1 MVYIPARPHR
11 NTTEPMF
18 MQHRHRA
25 GMTALLLTLLLT
37 ALPAFAQRLPF
48 RNDIAFEGDTPAD
61 TDGSEFHFARLIY
74 GGDGYSDRF
83 SGRGRSWTTDMP
95 EAEHFFMEGL
105 RRLTLVDG
113 MAVSLYS
120 GSGGERLSLTED
132 NVFDYPF
139 MYAVEVGY
147 WQLSDEEA
155 GILRDYLLRGGFL
168 MVDDFHG
175 SQQWAGFIASMQK
188 VFPDRPVVDI
198 KDDNEVL
205 HVLYD
210 LDERIQIPGLAALY
224 NGVTYEGDGVD
235 PTWRGVYDDDGR
247 LIVAINHNM
256 DLGDALEHADTPD
269 YPENMTAM
277 AYRFAVNYVIYA
289 MTH

>member
-1 MVYIPARPHR
+1 
-11 NTTEPMF
+11 
-18 MQHRHRA
+18 MQQRHRT
-25 GMTALLLTLLLT
+25 GMTALMLALLLV
-37 ALPAFAQRLPF
+37 ALPAFAQRFPF
-48 RNDIAFEGDTPAD
+48 RNDIAIEGDTPAD
-61 TDGSEFHFARLIY
+61 ADGSEFHFARLIY

-95 EAEHFFMEGL
+95 EAEHFFMQGL
-105 RRLTLVDG
+105 TRLTLVDG
-113 MAVSLYS
+113 MPVSLYS

-132 NVFDYPF
+132 NVFDFPF

-147 WQLSDEEA
+147 WQLTPEEA

-175 SQQWAGFIASMQK
+175 SQEWAGFMASMQK

-224 NGVTYEGDGVD
+224 NGVTYERDGVD

-247 LIVAINHNM
+247 LMVAINHNM
-256 DLGDALEHADTPD
+256 DLGDAWEHADTPD

>member
-1 MVYIPARPHR
+1 
-11 NTTEPMF
+11 
-18 MQHRHRA
+18 MQGKFKL
-25 GMTALLLTLLLT
+25 GMGVLGLAALLGLAPDLVL
-37 ALPAFAQRLPF
+37 AQRFPY
-48 RNDIAFEGDTPAD
+48 RDDARMAGDSPAD
-61 TDGSEFHFARLIY
+61 PDGAELHFARLIY
-74 GGDGYSDRF
+74 GGDGYSDRYA
-83 SGRGRSWTTDMP
+83 GRGRSWTTDMP

-113 MAVSLYS
+113 EAVSLYS
-120 GSGGERLSLTED
+120 GAGSARVNLNED

-139 MYAVEVGY
+139 LYAVEVGY
-147 WQLSDEEA
+147 WQLTVDEA
-155 GILRDYLLRGGFL
+155 ATLREYLLRGGFL

-175 SQQWAGFIASMQK
+175 SQEWAGFMSSMQK

-198 KDDNEVL
+198 EDDNEVL

-224 NGVTYEGDGVD
+224 NGVTYERDGVT
-235 PTWRGVYDDDGR
+235 PTWRGVYDDHGR
-247 LIVAINHNM
+247 LMVAINHNM
-256 DLGDALEHADTPD
+256 DLGDAWEHADTPD